1 MTDTRERVDEN
12 AVLSINDPVQRPTGL
27 DESIPLTA
35 AIAAAAAWIV
45 FVSLSFAVQPPPD
58 PAAPPSAM
66 AEVLSLLFTGSMLAA
81 IAGLGA
87 RHRWG
92 LLASIGGGLV
102 MIVASI
108 SCYVGGHTGAWIAV
122 QLAAGAGLALT
133 SLGLLRAS

>member
-1 MTDTRERVDEN
+1 MIDTRERVDEY
-12 AVLSINDPVQRPTGL
+12 AVLSMNDPAQRSTGL
-27 DESIPLTA
+27 DESISPTA

-45 FVSLSFAVQPPPD
+45 FISLSFAVSPPPD

-66 AEVLSLLFTGSMLAA
+66 AEVLSLLFTGSMLGA